1 MLQVTLGGPYLER
14 VQLPRLGLIRHRVS
28 IRFLLPKIPPPVGSS
43 PASYPPDVN
52 SCHSDQ
58 TAAIEQTFP
67 KKESLSSKQILGE
80 KMTRSRCRMR
90 HRPRATLSRNQCF
103 ATTRSST
110 QLMHLKLGFH
120 HMLFGQLDPLYC
132 YCCLAFFNPL
142 SHI

>member
-1 MLQVTLGGPYLER
+1 MLQVTLER

-67 KKESLSSKQILGE
+67 KKGEFVIKTNIRGKNDTKQVQNE
-80 KMTRSRCRMR
+80 AQV
-90 HRPRATLSRNQCF
+90 PRATLSRNQCF
-103 ATTRSST
+103 ATTRSSA
-110 QLMHLKLGFH
+110 QLIHLKLRFH
-120 HMLFGQLDPLYC
+120 CMLFGQLDPLYC
-132 YCCLAFFNPL
+132 YCCLAFFNPF
-142 SHI
+142 SHT

>member
-43 PASYPPDVN
+43 PAPYPPDVN

-67 KKESLSSKQILGE
+67 KKESLSSKQILGGKKQVQNE
-80 KMTRSRCRMR
+80 AQV
-90 HRPRATLSRNQCF
+90 PRATLSRNQCF
-103 ATTRSST
+103 ATTRSSA
-110 QLMHLKLGFH
+110 QLIHLKLGFH
-120 HMLFGQLDPLYC
+120 RMLFGQLDPLYC
-132 YCCLAFFNPL
+132 YCCLAFFNPF